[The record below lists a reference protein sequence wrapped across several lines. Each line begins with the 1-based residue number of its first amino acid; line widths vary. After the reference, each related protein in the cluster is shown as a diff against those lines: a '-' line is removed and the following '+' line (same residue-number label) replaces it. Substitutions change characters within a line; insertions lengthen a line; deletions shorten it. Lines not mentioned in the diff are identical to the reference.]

1 MRIAYLVTQYLK
13 INRSFIRRKIL
24 ALEGRVSEIWR
35 IAICDRNGVHTG
47 MSRALLNSV
56 RQVLPVDEAM
66 LLVDSP
72 QACFWS

>member
-1 MRIAYLVTQYLK
+1 MMI
-13 INRSFIRRKIL
+13 
-24 ALEGRVSEIWR
+24 GRVMTNVLIILTHVENERQTYSDDIKAR
-35 IAICDRNGVHTG
+35 FPRG
-47 MSRALLNSV
+47 MSRALLNSA